1 MIRHGATALARQSG
15 RCHHPHIPVRRRRAC
30 SSSGPCCCRAQPR
43 RPLYFESGI
52 YNGSGTLCGLW
63 RSPALRR
70 LLNLPA
76 QARVSVEGGGVAPQP
91 PARPDAAP
99 ARATARTRVCATPSR
114 EMCGANI
121 GSRLLQRA
129 GSSNHGTHS
138 AVKRLSHHVVGL
150 ISAHATRYALR
161 VRTHREIHTLRSLSG
176 GR

>member
-1 MIRHGATALARQSG
+1 MARQSG

-52 YNGSGTLCGLW
+52 IQRKRHAAGSGAVRPCRAATIKF
-63 RSPALRR
+63 
-70 LLNLPA
+70 A
-76 QARVSVEGGGVAPQP
+76 QSRVSVRGSGGVAPAQD
-91 PARPDAAP
+91 RAAP

-121 GSRLLQRA
+121 GSRLLRA
-129 GSSNHGTHS
+129 STRGVLQSRHTLSSE
-138 AVKRLSHHVVGL
+138 AP
-150 ISAHATRYALR
+150 ISTCSWPNLCTRYALR